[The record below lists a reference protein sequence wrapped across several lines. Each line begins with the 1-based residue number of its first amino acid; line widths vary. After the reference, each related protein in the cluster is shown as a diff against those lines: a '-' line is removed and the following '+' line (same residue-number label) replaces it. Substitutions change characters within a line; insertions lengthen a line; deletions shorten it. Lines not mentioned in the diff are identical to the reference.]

1 MTARTIVG
9 LCTLVAILGT
19 AVYLLLQ
26 IPWEYGVGGIV
37 VLAGLWLAIR
47 VDEPDAL

>member
-9 LCTLVAILGT
+9 LCTIAGLVGVTL
-19 AVYLLLQ
+19 YLLLQ

-37 VLAGLWLAIR
+37 ALIGILWALAI
-47 VDEPDAL
+47 DAPDQL